1 MTVCYLGIGSNMGDR
16 RKNIALAISKIKA
29 LDNTAIMKVSNI
41 IETEPVG
48 GPAAQ
53 GKFLN
58 SALKIKT
65 ALPPLRLLKALKK
78 IEKALGRTKTV
89 RNGPRVIDLD
99 ILFYGDKI
107 IKRKDLTVP
116 HPRIFERQFVIKP
129 LFEVI

>member
-16 RKNIALAISKIKA
+16 RNNIALAISKIKA
-29 LDNTAIMKVSNI
+29 LDNTAIMKVSKI

-58 SALKIKT
+58 AALKIKT

-89 RNGPRVIDLD
+89 RNGPRVVDLD
-99 ILFYGDKI
+99 ILFFGDKI

>member
-1 MTVCYLGIGSNMGDR
+1 MTVCYLGIGSNLGDR
-16 RKNIALAISKIKA
+16 RKNIALALSKIKA
-29 LDNTAIMKVSNI
+29 LDHTTIMKVSKI

-48 GPAAQ
+48 GPPTQ
-53 GKFLN
+53 GKCLN
-58 SALKIKT
+58 AALKIKT
-65 ALPPLRLLKALKK
+65 ALPALRLLKALKK
-78 IEKALGRTKTV
+78 IEKALGRTKTA